1 MKTPM
6 KEVYENLNLMSDS
19 DFKAWMLN
27 TDLLQKEKQ
36 MIINAHKDGNFC
48 FDHFRNVDIVEW
60 FADGYYKDTFY
71 ENTL

>member
-1 MKTPM
+1 
-6 KEVYENLNLMSDS
+6 
-19 DFKAWMLN
+19 
-27 TDLLQKEKQ
+27 

>member
-6 KEVYENLNLMSDS
+6 KEVYDNLNLMSDS

-27 TDLLQKEKQ
+27 ADLLKKEKDT
-36 MIINAHKDGNFC
+36 IINAHKDGNFC
-48 FDHFRNVDIVEW
+48 FNHFRRLDIVEA
-60 FADGYYKDTFY
+60 FADEYYRDTFY